1 MLTSNRNRII
11 LLILISIIVFG
22 AWEMGLERVYEKTLV
37 GITNTTLTV
46 IKKDTRIELEK
57 TAKGDA
63 FHFRVYTRVQ
73 GRMGNYPQET
83 GGLMEPLVIVLS
95 WQLFLFFIL
104 NYKVALKLLTINLV
118 TFILIQVIF
127 LVFLTGYYNS
137 SIQQF
142 LFDMM
147 LDNFYI
153 IALILVIKDNILYPV
168 FRKKRKTKPY

>member
-1 MLTSNRNRII
+1 MLTSNINKAI

-22 AWEMGLERVYEKTLV
+22 AWELGLEKKYEQALV
-37 GITNTTLTV
+37 GITNKTLPI
-46 IKKDTRIELEK
+46 IKKNTRIELEK
-57 TAKGDA
+57 EPNNDTYQ
-63 FHFRVYTRVQ
+63 FRVYTRIQ

-83 GGLMEPLVIVLS
+83 GGLMEPFVIVLS
-95 WQLFLFFIL
+95 WQLFLFFVINIKSAFKL
-104 NYKVALKLLTINLV
+104 FLANLLTFL
-118 TFILIQVIF
+118 FIQIVF

-137 SIQQF
+137 SVQQF

-168 FRKKRKTKPY
+168 FRKSNVS